1 MGRTRQGRPT
11 VQLPYHS
18 FLQLLAAIR
27 SIAEPALQALCRSR
41 QEVGVLRLCESAN
54 HVESPETRSPEL
66 DRGTPIP
73 IERYKICLGGV
84 VDMSGELGKD
94 VMATSMLP
102 SCLMNDDDD
111 PPPQRMRIGVGRF
124 QSEGLM
130 SHNVVRVEFPPFFL
144 RTEFNSGMLSP
155 IRLAD

>member
-1 MGRTRQGRPT
+1 
-11 VQLPYHS
+11 
-18 FLQLLAAIR
+18 
-27 SIAEPALQALCRSR
+27 
-41 QEVGVLRLCESAN
+41 
-54 HVESPETRSPEL
+54 
-66 DRGTPIP
+66 
-73 IERYKICLGGV
+73 
-84 VDMSGELGKD
+84 MSGELGKD

-130 SHNVVRVEFPPFFL
+130 SQNVVRVEFPPFFL